1 VSHASDFA
9 PRAGRPRGAGRRLDV
24 TESAQHDVEPV
35 AADVKRW
42 RRRVV
47 AVADRLAQ
55 LYGSPRL
62 GNVKDPTSDLFY
74 ILLSNRSDP
83 RRCAT
88 AFREL
93 KACFH
98 PWRRLLQA
106 PVADVQVVLRALGMD
121 RVRAERILGIAER
134 LHADFGAV
142 SLARLHTWPVREAL
156 GYLTAL
162 PGVGEKSARCVLMY
176 SLGHDVSP
184 VDAHQLRIMK
194 RTGLLPE
201 GVTVEQAH
209 RILDRWLPPG
219 CARRLHVN
227 LVAHGRAV
235 CTARAP
241 ACGRCVLG
249 DRCPTGRRTVH

>member
-1 VSHASDFA
+1 
-9 PRAGRPRGAGRRLDV
+9 
-24 TESAQHDVEPV
+24 
-35 AADVKRW
+35 
-42 RRRVV
+42 VV

-55 LYGSPRL
+55 VYGSPRL
-62 GNVKDPTSDLFY
+62 GNVTDPTSELFY

-83 RRCAT
+83 RRCTT

-93 KACFH
+93 KARFH
-98 PWRRLLQA
+98 PWSRLLQA
-106 PVADVQVVLRALGMD
+106 QVPDVQVVLRALGMD
-121 RVRAERILGIAER
+121 RVRAERILGIAVR
-134 LHADFGAV
+134 LHADFAAV
-142 SLARLHTWPVREAL
+142 SLAALRTWPVGEAL
-156 GYLTAL
+156 SYLKGL

-194 RTGLLPE
+194 RTGLLAE
-201 GVTVEQAH
+201 DVTVDQAH
-209 RILDRWLPPG
+209 RILDRWLPRG

-241 ACGRCVLG
+241 ACGRCVLLE
-249 DRCPTGRRTVH
+249 RCPTGRRTVH